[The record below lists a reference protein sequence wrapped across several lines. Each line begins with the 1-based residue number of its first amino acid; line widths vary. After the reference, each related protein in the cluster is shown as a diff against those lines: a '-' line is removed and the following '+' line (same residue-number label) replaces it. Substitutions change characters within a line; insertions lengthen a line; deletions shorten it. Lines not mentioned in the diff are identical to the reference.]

1 MVRIMY
7 HQCKLVHAN
16 SSEYNILYH
25 DDHLFITDVSQSVEH
40 DHPSAYDFL
49 RSDVRLKSAC
59 EKTFAEWRRGW
70 WSCKLC
76 PSIYQKQDPP
86 RLGVPAL
93 GLKQTFDFVTDKSI
107 SILHTEE
114 ELIELVQ
121 KLISSPQPQS
131 VQDGAKTVELTH
143 EASKSTKILDH
154 ERSEENNTNEAVF

>member
-16 SSEYNILYH
+16 SSEYNIL
-25 DDHLFITDVSQSVEH
+25 
-40 DHPSAYDFL
+40 
-49 RSDVRLKSAC
+49 
-59 EKTFAEWRRGW
+59 
-70 WSCKLC
+70 
-76 PSIYQKQDPP
+76 
-86 RLGVPAL
+86 LGVPAL